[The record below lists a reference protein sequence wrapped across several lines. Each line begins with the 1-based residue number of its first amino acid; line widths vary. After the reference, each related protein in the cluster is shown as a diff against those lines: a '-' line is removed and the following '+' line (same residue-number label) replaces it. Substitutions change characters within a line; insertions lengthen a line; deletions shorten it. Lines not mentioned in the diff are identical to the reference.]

1 MIESLFL
8 IAAGAMLLWAGAESL
23 VRGGA
28 SIALRTGLSPL
39 VIGLTVVAFGTS
51 SPELIVSLQAA
62 LRADGDIA
70 IGNIV
75 GSNIAN
81 ILLILGLAAV
91 IRPIRVESRLV
102 RIDMPIVILVSLVMI
117 GLLADGTAS
126 RMAGAILLLGLF
138 LYIAFSIVQSRK
150 SGTPDEADIAAVR
163 QRPVLISIAMVAG
176 GLAVLAMGGVL
187 FLRGAVTIAE
197 AAGLSSAI
205 IGLTIVAAGTSLP
218 ELATSVVASMKGEG
232 DMAVGN
238 AVGSNIFNI
247 LGILGITA
255 VIAPISVTD
264 ISVVDFG
271 VMLLSAIVVLPFMR
285 TGFRLNRIEGGA
297 LLAAYVA
304 YTSYL
309 LSS

>member
-1 MIESLFL
+1 MIESIFF
-8 IAAGAMLLWAGAESL
+8 IVAGAMLLWAGAEFL

-102 RIDMPIVILVSLVMI
+102 RIDMPIVIVVSLVMI

-126 RMAGAILLLGLF
+126 RMAGAILLLGLITY
-138 LYIAFSIVQSRK
+138 LAFSIVQSRT
-150 SGTPDEADIAAVR
+150 SGTSNATDIDEVR
-163 QRPVLISIAMVAG
+163 QRPVPISIAMVAG
-176 GLAVLAMGGVL
+176 GLGVLAMGGVL
-187 FLRGAVTIAE
+187 FLRGAVSIAE
-197 AAGLSSAI
+197 AAGLSSAV

-218 ELATSVVASMKGEG
+218 ELATSAVASIKGEG

-271 VMLLSAIVVLPFMR
+271 VMLLSAVVVLPFMR